1 MGESAHGHLRS
12 YRTSRSAPR
21 FRAERL
27 SCGPPH
33 EAATGMVALS
43 TCWRVRPYSERRL
56 RVGGG
61 AQRTLRNPFHTSARP
76 ADFVLSRET
85 LMKSVCAARGAG
97 LPGRPRSGSRRPG
110 AAQVVAS
117 SRPGVYGS
125 AVVGDMAT
133 VLSSA
138 VSAHALKKNPG
149 SACQGSGVFEN

>member
-1 MGESAHGHLRS
+1 MARAAASAAAAAAAGR
-12 YRTSRSAPR
+12 R
-21 FRAERL
+21 
-27 SCGPPH
+27 
-33 EAATGMVALS
+33 EA
-43 TCWRVRPYSERRL
+43 RL
-56 RVGGG
+56 RACPCSLWNGPVDG
-61 AQRTLRNPFHTSARP
+61 
-76 ADFVLSRET
+76 
-85 LMKSVCAARGAG
+85 CAARGAG

-110 AAQVVAS
+110 AAKVVAS